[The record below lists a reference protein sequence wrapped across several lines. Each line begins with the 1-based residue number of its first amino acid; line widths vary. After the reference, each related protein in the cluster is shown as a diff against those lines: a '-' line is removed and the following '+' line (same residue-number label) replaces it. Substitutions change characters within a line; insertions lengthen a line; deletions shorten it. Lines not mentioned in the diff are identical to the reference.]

1 MLPSLERLKLGDAT
15 GVTLNL
21 VARPGGVLED
31 DARTGDNRRRQRQE
45 QQPAA
50 PLGPQR
56 APSVDETTSGL
67 TQIIADLR
75 ANTDRRRTW
84 RDKVIATMNLK
95 IARYERRMEKVQV
108 SIDEERAKIDDY
120 MQAAYATPSGGML
133 PLTTRLTDPWDVA
146 KDVNDRWRTLRTE
159 KAAIG
164 IVKSGAEKKKDV
176 FDNATT
182 AALLGDL
189 ARPLADALEQMMND
203 YPTQPALLET
213 MRQLFVSFLANS
225 TAASEYR
232 SNFILMGNPGTGKT
246 RMARSIAKVLGTM
259 GIFVYDL
266 PQEVYRSDFVA
277 DYEGQTAGKT
287 RRLLEGNIEK
297 VIFLDEAYMLTT
309 WDKQKDPP
317 MPTSYSSEATGELLT
332 FLENNVGS
340 TCFIAAGYEDKMLE
354 DFLMS
359 NPGLKRRFTQYIYID
374 DYKPEELE
382 RIYLDELAR
391 KMEDPPPEP
400 ARGGRAAPAAS
411 STRGTLR
418 RDDVRKW
425 FTEGALKYL
434 VEILTARSET
444 RTTTMMV
451 TNDDGDQV
459 QEDVQEPVYPWL
471 EEMFDPQAG
480 AMVTLAAETKLLL
493 AASGVPRAQLGV
505 DNGRPTYAIG
515 PEDMKK
521 IIESRFLKSNR
532 DAVEPVAELDRIA
545 CKEGWL
551 FKGVWNVVDRQAA
564 EERDCVDGSV
574 GNKRRSSWFAPVIA
588 GFGRG

>member
-1 MLPSLERLKLGDAT
+1 MLPSLSQLALGDAT

-21 VARPGGVLED
+21 VERPGGVVED

-50 PLGPQR
+50 PPGPQR

-67 TQIIADLR
+67 TEIIADLR
-75 ANTDRRRTW
+75 ANTDRRSTW
-84 RDKVIATMNLK
+84 KAKVIETMNLK
-95 IARYERRMEKVQV
+95 IARYTQRMAKIQV

-133 PLTTRLTDPWDVA
+133 PLTTGLTDPWDVA

-164 IVKSGAEKKKDV
+164 IVKGAAEKKKGQ
-176 FDNATT
+176 FSAATT
-182 AALLGDL
+182 AAQLADL
-189 ARPLADALEQMMND
+189 ARPLADALDQMMND

-374 DYKPEELE
+374 DYKPQELE

-391 KMEDPPPEP
+391 RMEDPPPEP
-400 ARGGRAAPAAS
+400 ARGGRAAPAGS
-411 STRGTLR
+411 STRGALR

-425 FTEGALKYL
+425 FTNGALTYL
-434 VEILTARSET
+434 VEILTARTET
-444 RTTTMMV
+444 HTVTAMV
-451 TNDDGDQV
+451 TNDDGDEV
-459 QEDVQEPVYPWL
+459 PEEVEEPVYPFL

-493 AASGVPRAQLGV
+493 AAAGMAKDQLGEN
-505 DNGRPTYAIG
+505 NGQRTFAIG

-521 IIESRFLKSNR
+521 IIESRFQKSNR
-532 DAVEPVAELDRIA
+532 DAVEPVAELEKIA
-545 CKEGWL
+545 CREGWL
-551 FKGVWNVVDRQAA
+551 SRGVWNVMDRQAA
-564 EERDCVDGSV
+564 EERDCVDAPV
-574 GNKRRSSWFAPVIA
+574 GNKRRSSWFAPVMA
-588 GFGRG
+588 GFGRR

>member
-1 MLPSLERLKLGDAT
+1 MLPSLNHLKLGDAT

-21 VARPGGVLED
+21 VERPGGVVED
-31 DARTGDNRRRQRQE
+31 DARTGVDRRRQRQE
-45 QQPAA
+45 A
-50 PLGPQR
+50 PDLVPQR
-56 APSVDETTSGL
+56 VPSIDETTSGL
-67 TQIIADLR
+67 AAIIEDLR
-75 ANTDRRRTW
+75 ANTDRRRSW
-84 RDKVIATMNLK
+84 RDKVIETMNLK
-95 IARYERRMEKVQV
+95 IARYTQRMAKIQT

-133 PLTTRLTDPWDVA
+133 PLTTGLTDPWDVA
-146 KDVNDRWRTLRTE
+146 KDVNDRWRTLRSE

-164 IVKSGAEKKKDV
+164 IVKSAAEKKKGD
-176 FDNATT
+176 FSNATS

-189 ARPLADALEQMMND
+189 ARPLADALDQMMND

-297 VIFLDEAYMLTT
+297 AIFLDEAYMLTT
-309 WDKQKDPP
+309 WDRQKDPP

-374 DYKPEELE
+374 DYKPQELE

-391 KMEDPPPEP
+391 KMEDPPSEP
-400 ARGGRAAPAAS
+400 GRGGRAAPAGS
-411 STRGTLR
+411 SSRTTLR
-418 RDDVRKW
+418 REDVRKW

-444 RTTTMMV
+444 YKASAMV

-459 QEDVQEPVYPWL
+459 PEEVDEPVYPWL
-471 EEMFDPQAG
+471 EEMFEPQAG

-493 AASGVPRAQLGV
+493 AAAGVSKTQLGE
-505 DNGRPTYAIG
+505 DNGHRTYAIG

-532 DAVEPVAELDRIA
+532 DAVEPLAELQKIA

-551 FKGVWNVVDRQAA
+551 SKGVWNVVDRSAA
-564 EERDCVDGSV
+564 EERDCVDAPV
-574 GNKRRSSWFAPVIA
+574 GNKRRSSWFAPVMA
-588 GFGRG
+588 GLGRL